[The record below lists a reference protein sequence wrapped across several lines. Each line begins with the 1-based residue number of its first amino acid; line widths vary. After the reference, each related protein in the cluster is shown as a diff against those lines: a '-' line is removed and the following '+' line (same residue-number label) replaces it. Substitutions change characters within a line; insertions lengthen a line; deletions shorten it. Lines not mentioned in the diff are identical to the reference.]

1 MQRFSEK
8 QVETSASEG
17 MSMDRSVVA
26 LAHQIELNESR
37 WRTAYILE
45 DLAGGDDN
53 AQRKTN

>member
-1 MQRFSEK
+1 MQRFSEE

-17 MSMDRSVVA
+17 MSMDRPVVA
-26 LAHQIELNESR
+26 LAHQIELNESD